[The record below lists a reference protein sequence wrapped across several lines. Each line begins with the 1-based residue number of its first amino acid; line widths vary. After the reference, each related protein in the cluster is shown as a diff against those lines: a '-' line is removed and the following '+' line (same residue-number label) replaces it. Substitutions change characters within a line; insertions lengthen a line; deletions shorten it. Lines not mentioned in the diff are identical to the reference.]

1 MPKGPGKYD
10 DLCSLVRERS
20 GGEVIVIVIGGDKGS
35 GFSFQGEEATLE
47 KLPKVLERVAELMRV
62 TRAGT

>member
-20 GGEVIVIVIGGDKGS
+20 GGEVIVIVIDGDKGS
-35 GFSFQGEEATLE
+35 GFSFQGDEATLE
-47 KLPKVLERVAELMRV
+47 RLPDVLEIVAKQMR
-62 TRAGT
+62 AH